1 MKSEKTKID
10 VNIDINDFKDD
21 DENEED
27 KKLSTEINNDSD
39 INRKRKTI
47 LNSLTKSLDKSK

>member
-27 KKLSTEINNDSD
+27 NKLTPEINNDSD